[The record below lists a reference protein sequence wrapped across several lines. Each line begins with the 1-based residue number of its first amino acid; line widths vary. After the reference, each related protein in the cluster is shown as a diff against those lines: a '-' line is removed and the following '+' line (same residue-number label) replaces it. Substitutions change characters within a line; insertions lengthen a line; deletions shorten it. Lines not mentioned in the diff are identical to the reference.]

1 MTDRS
6 VSIHFGKMRGMDL
19 SGKGM
24 ELELTANGIVLRTDL
39 NWIGLIANFMVC
51 LSVPTYNFKN

>member
-1 MTDRS
+1 MAWTAMTDRS
-6 VSIHFGKMRGMDL
+6 VSIHFGKMSGMDL

-39 NWIGLIANFMVC
+39 NCKFYGMLICTNI
-51 LSVPTYNFKN
+51 